1 MGFSQEIIL
10 PEEEYTNINMNNWID
25 PEIWSSGEKPFV
37 LCKTCEIWAEYIE
50 NRYYSYITN
59 DNKFPIIAYKI
70 RNSENSFYALGNYS
84 IEQVYKYKRN
94 ESD

>member
-1 MGFSQEIIL
+1 MS
-10 PEEEYTNINMNNWID
+10 NWID
-25 PEIWSSGEKPFV
+25 IEILPPGEKIF
-37 LCKTCEIWAEYIE
+37 
-50 NRYYSYITN
+50 YSYKT
-59 DNKFPIIAYKI
+59 DDKFPIIAYKI

>member
-1 MGFSQEIIL
+1 MEG
-10 PEEEYTNINMNNWID
+10 YTNINISNWID
-25 PEIWSSGEKPFV
+25 PEILPPKEKTFV

-50 NRYYSYITN
+50 KRFYSYKTDN
-59 DNKFPIIAYKI
+59 NKFPIIAYKI

>member
-1 MGFSQEIIL
+1 MDRSR
-10 PEEEYTNINMNNWID
+10 NITTWRKTFI
-25 PEIWSSGEKPFV
+25 
-37 LCKTCEIWAEYIE
+37 LCKTCETCAEYIE

-59 DNKFPIIAYKI
+59 DDKFPIVAYKI
-70 RNSENSFYALGNYS
+70 RNSENSFYALEDYG

>member
-1 MGFSQEIIL
+1 MS
-10 PEEEYTNINMNNWID
+10 NWID
-25 PEIWSSGEKPFV
+25 IEIIPPREKTFI
-37 LCKTCEIWAEYIE
+37 LCKTCETWAEYIE
-50 NRYYSYITN
+50 NIYYSYITDN
-59 DNKFPIIAYKI
+59 NKFPIIAYKI

>member
-1 MGFSQEIIL
+1 MLLEG
-10 PEEEYTNINMNNWID
+10 YTNINISNWID
-25 PEIWSSGEKPFV
+25 PEILPPGEKTFV
-37 LCKTCEIWAEYIE
+37 LCKTCETCIEYIE
-50 NRYYSYITN
+50 NKYYSYITDN
-59 DNKFPIIAYKI
+59 NKFPIIAYKI